1 MPFTTKNQP
10 DPEKKKRGKAEKT
23 KILDALHRASKTEN
37 DFFDL
42 LVSKAFNSESEVTFN
57 EVLKRLAP
65 LHKQVAPPIEFT
77 FPENDPPH
85 KQAAAVM
92 KAVSLGQV
100 PPDLGHTF
108 VTSIKYMIEIEE
120 STDLKER
127 IKKLE
132 ASLGL
137 E

>member
-1 MPFTTKNQP
+1 MPFTPNNQP
-10 DPEKKKRGKAEKT
+10 APEKKKRGRAEKT
-23 KILDALHRASKTEN
+23 KILDALQRASKTED

-42 LVSKAFNSESEVTFN
+42 LVSKAFNAESEITFN

-65 LHKQVAPPIEFT
+65 LHKQVAPPIEFN
-77 FPENDPPH
+77 FPENEPPH

-92 KAVSLGQV
+92 KAVSLGQI
-100 PPDLGHTF
+100 PPDIGHTF
-108 VTSIKYMIEIEE
+108 VTSIKYMIDIEE
-120 STDLKER
+120 NTDLKER

-132 ASLGL
+132 ESLGL